1 MRAAAGW
8 PREGQCFH
16 LRRDIDPPEALRGE
30 VFPWVDNWLER
41 YRLASLSDARL
52 TAVEQGLGRLVAAD
66 GSQTRSLVRNKVFG
80 LKTLVQQAIAQP
92 QPLPTN
98 VPPSALP
105 AESLAAMLRGSPLP
119 VLNAAALP
127 PVSVSG

>member
-41 YRLASLSDARL
+41 YRLASLSDARFTEGGL
-52 TAVEQGLGRLVAAD
+52 DDDPDLSREVLLRLLSVLRDIFLQDAAVL
-66 GSQTRSLVRNKVFG
+66 
-80 LKTLVQQAIAQP
+80 QARQP
-92 QPLPTN
+92 ENPLWRH
-98 VPPSALP
+98 ALFRHP
-105 AESLAAMLRGSPLP
+105 AWR
-119 VLNAAALP
+119 
-127 PVSVSG
+127 